1 MTPPERPPFRVF
13 ETRESDEYIRILTEA
28 LSVKVL
34 PSATYPDLVSSSY
47 ELTEEAANRI
57 NQGQNANIKR
67 VINIDYVGMAA
78 TVLLDRS
85 KQHTLNAHYEQL
97 SELLSSLKHLN
108 ANGVALKIRILL
120 QYPYSLAG
128 QNRILS
134 EIWTDRSFMGET
146 SESRRDETRFAPSLT
161 MGLIDD
167 SVLRK
172 TQQESLANLQHLLDE
187 NNLHLFDSSKPDGPN
202 KIEVRFAFISTLIC
216 GLRVNN
222 LFFYDPYHYGRKK
235 GDSTC
240 AYRST
245 PVVMIDG
252 NNHCSAYEAFCNHF
266 RCMWECDSTLDYD
279 DVVEREPR
287 TITVMIRKPENL
299 KTSYKTRRLKLLP
312 IKSSDQQD
320 MDWERREKQLSR
332 LVNMLCPIVPSVDAE
347 ETGFLA
353 AAWEKKDGGTDGPC
367 EPANMLENLFKVGF
381 DSLPNPDRVRVAVL
395 QSQIGAS
402 LSKSLFDLM
411 DVSTFSIIMLT
422 KEIDDKFC
430 KPNVYLELGYL
441 LNKNKKSHTFIVAEH
456 GVSYPSDVQDITFIP
471 FDRTRPHQS
480 LNEMKRV
487 YERLLISMKQAR
499 IISKDTFDLLMQRLH
514 EN

>member
-1 MTPPERPPFRVF
+1 MTPSENPPFRVF
-13 ETRESDEYIRILTEA
+13 ETRESDEYIQILTEA
-28 LSVKVL
+28 LSVEGS

-47 ELTEEAANRI
+47 KLTEEATDRI
-57 NQGQNANIKR
+57 NQGHNSNITR

-78 TVLLDRS
+78 TVLLDRN
-85 KQHTLNAHYEQL
+85 KQHTRNAHYEQL
-97 SELLSSLKHLN
+97 SELLSSLKSLN
-108 ANGVALKIRILL
+108 GDGIALKIRILL

-146 SESRRDETRFAPSLT
+146 TESRRDETRFAPPLT
-161 MGLIDD
+161 TGLIDN
-167 SVLRK
+167 SVLRR
-172 TQQESLANLQHLLDE
+172 TQQESLLNLQHLLDE
-187 NNLHLFDSSKPDGPN
+187 NNLHLFDGSKPAGPN

-235 GDSTC
+235 GDSAC
-240 AYRST
+240 AFRST

-252 NNHCSAYEAFCNHF
+252 GNHCSAYEAFCNHF

-287 TITVMIRKPENL
+287 TITVMIRKPESL
-299 KTSYKTRRLKLLP
+299 KTSHKTRRLKSLP
-312 IKSSDQQD
+312 IKSPDLQKIEWD
-320 MDWERREKQLSR
+320 LREGKLYR

-347 ETGFLA
+347 EIGFLA
-353 AAWEKKDGGTDGPC
+353 AAWEKKDGGTEGPC
-367 EPANMLENLFKVGF
+367 EPASMLENLFKAGF
-381 DSLPNPDRVRVAVL
+381 ESLPNPGRVHVKVL
-395 QSQIGAS
+395 QSQVGSS
-402 LSKSLFDLM
+402 LTKSLFDLM

-422 KEIDDKFC
+422 KEIEDKFC

-456 GVSYPSDVQDITFIP
+456 GVIPPTDVQDITFIP
-471 FDRTRPHQS
+471 FDRTKPHQS

-487 YERLLISMKQAR
+487 CEQLLKAMRQAR
-499 IISKDTFDLLMQRLH
+499 IISGETYDLLIKWLR